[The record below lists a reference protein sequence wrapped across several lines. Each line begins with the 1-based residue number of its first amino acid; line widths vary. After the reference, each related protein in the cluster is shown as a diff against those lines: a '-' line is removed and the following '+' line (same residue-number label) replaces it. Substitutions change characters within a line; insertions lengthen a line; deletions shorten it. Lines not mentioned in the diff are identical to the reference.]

1 MRFCC
6 IDEIIKETDRM
17 DRFYIV
23 TNDGKDPDFAVT
35 DKVKSLLLQEKKT
48 VCLCRKDEE
57 KRIIKDT
64 IPGQIDCVIVI
75 GGDGSLIEAARVF
88 YAREVPILGINMGT
102 LGYLTEVEVKDIDEG
117 LRQLIKGDYTL
128 ESRMMIEGIFPD
140 GERDVALNDIVVSR
154 KGVLRVL
161 YFKLYVNGELL
172 NSYEADG
179 IIIST
184 PTGSTAYNLSAGGP
198 IVEPT
203 ASLIVITPICSHAL
217 NTSSIVLSAEDEIV
231 IEIGRGRNGTVEE
244 VFTTFDGA
252 DMVSLKTGERVVIRR
267 SRADTKIV
275 KLSKIGFLEILR
287 RKMKGN

>member
-1 MRFCC
+1 
-6 IDEIIKETDRM
+6 M

-23 TNDGKDPDFAVT
+23 TNDGKDPDYTVT
-35 DKVKSLLLQEKKT
+35 NQVNQLLLKAGKT
-48 VCLCRKDEE
+48 TYLCEKDEK
-57 KRIIKDT
+57 KRIIRET
-64 IPGQIDCVIVI
+64 IPSDIDCVIVI

-88 YAREVPILGINMGT
+88 HAKEIPILGINMGT
-102 LGYLTEVEVKDIDEG
+102 LGYLTEVEIGDIDEALSKLVRG
-117 LRQLIKGDYTL
+117 EYTL
-128 ESRMMIEGIFPD
+128 ESRMMIEGAFAD
-140 GERDVALNDIVVSR
+140 GGQDVALNDIVVSR

-161 YFKLYVNGELL
+161 HFKLYVNGELL

-203 ASLIVITPICSHAL
+203 ASMIVITPICSHAL
-217 NTSSIVLSAEDEIV
+217 NTSSIVLSAEDELV
-231 IEIGRGRNGTVEE
+231 VEIGRGRNGTVEE

-252 DMVSLKTGERVVIRR
+252 DTVSMKTGERVTIRT
-267 SRADTKIV
+267 SKADTKIV
-275 KLSKIGFLEILR
+275 KLSNISFLEILR

>member
-1 MRFCC
+1 MESF
-6 IDEIIKETDRM
+6 
-17 DRFYIV
+17 FIV
-23 TNDGKDPDFAVT
+23 TNDGKDPDFSVT
-35 DKVKSLLLQEKKT
+35 DRVKKLLLEAGKT
-48 VCLCRKDEE
+48 TYLCEKDEE
-57 KRIIKDT
+57 KRIVKKA
-64 IPGQIDCVIVI
+64 IPENIDCVIVI

-88 YAREVPILGINMGT
+88 HAREIPILGINMGT
-102 LGYLTEVEVKDIDEG
+102 LGYLTEVEVNDIDEA
-117 LRQLIKGDYTL
+117 LTRLIKGDYTL
-128 ESRMMIEGIFPD
+128 ESRMMIEGAFECGD
-140 GERDVALNDIVVSR
+140 RAVALNDIVVSR

-161 YFKLYVNGELL
+161 HFKLYVNGELL

-203 ASLIVITPICSHAL
+203 ASMIVITPICSHAL

-252 DMVSLKTGERVVIRR
+252 DMVSLRTGECVTIHR
-267 SRADTKIV
+267 SSADTKIV

>member
-1 MRFCC
+1 
-6 IDEIIKETDRM
+6 M

-23 TNDGKDPDFAVT
+23 TNDGKDPDFTVT
-35 DKVKSLLLQEKKT
+35 DKVKELLLRAGKT
-48 VCLCRKDEE
+48 TYLCRKNEE
-57 KRIIKDT
+57 KRIMKDT
-64 IPGQIDCVIVI
+64 IPPDIGCVIVI

-102 LGYLTEVEVKDIDEG
+102 LGYLTEVEVGDIDGALEMLLG
-117 LRQLIKGDYTL
+117 GDYAL
-128 ESRMMIEGIFPD
+128 ESRMMLEGIFAD

-161 YFKLYVNGELL
+161 HFKLYVNGELL

-203 ASLIVITPICSHAL
+203 ASMIVITPICSHAL

-231 IEIGRGRNGTVEE
+231 IEIGMGRNGTVEE

-252 DMVSLKTGERVVIRR
+252 DMVPMKTGERVVIRR
-267 SRADTKIV
+267 SLADTKIV

>member
-102 LGYLTEVEVKDIDEG
+102 LGYLTEVEVKDIDGG
-117 LRQLIKGDYTL
+117 LRQLIKGDYAL
-128 ESRMMIEGIFPD
+128 ESPMMIEGIFAD

-161 YFKLYVNGELL
+161 HFKLYVNGELL